1 MPGILILADRPNLK
15 PFMNDLSQIP
25 SVDQILST
33 EQGISLVGIYGHQAT
48 VDAVRVCLDLVRQDI
63 LKSGSEV
70 PDLEALLKL
79 TADLL
84 NDRLKPTLVPV
95 INASGVIIHT
105 NLGRAPLSEA
115 SLKAVRNVSSGYS
128 TLEFSLESGGRGSRL
143 IHAESQFRQL
153 VGAESALVVN
163 NNASAVL
170 LSLTVLT
177 RGKKVIISRSQLVE
191 IGGGFRIP
199 EVLRHSGT
207 DLVEIGTTNKVHL
220 FDYEQA
226 YSEETSAVMRVHSSN
241 YAIVGF
247 TSEPEL
253 SQIVNSSHGAGLLF
267 IDDLGSGAMLDTSP
281 YGLKH
286 EPMVQESLAAG
297 ADLVCFSGDK
307 LLGGPQAG
315 IILGRKDL
323 IDQLKVHPL
332 ARAIRA
338 DKMALSALSA
348 TLDHYIKGEAL
359 TTVPVWQMISADQQA
374 IKSRAEI
381 WKKAL
386 KQGDIIEAQ
395 SMVGGGSLP
404 GETLPTFVL
413 ALEVEHPNQLM
424 EILRNESPSVIG
436 RVEDDRVLL
445 DPRTVLPVQDPDII
459 NAIKSAWSIYEK

>member
-1 MPGILILADRPNLK
+1 
-15 PFMNDLSQIP
+15 MNDLSQIP
-25 SVDQILST
+25 SVDQILSS
-33 EQGISLVGIYGHQAT
+33 EPGKSLVGIYGHQAT
-48 VDAVRVCLDLVRQDI
+48 VGAVRACLDLVRQEF
-63 LKSGSEV
+63 LESGSQV
-70 PDLEALLKL
+70 PDLEALLQM

-105 NLGRAPLSEA
+105 NLGRAPLSRSALE
-115 SLKAVRNVSSGYS
+115 AVRNVSGGYS
-128 TLEFSLESGGRGSRL
+128 TLEFSLETGGRGSRL
-143 IHAESQFRQL
+143 IHAESQFQQL
-153 VGAESALVVN
+153 LGTESALVVN

-226 YSEETSAVMRVHSSN
+226 YSEETTAVMRAHSSN
-241 YAIVGF
+241 YSIVGF
-247 TSEPEL
+247 TSEPEI
-253 SQIVNSSHGAGLLF
+253 SEIINSAHQAGLWF
-267 IDDLGSGAMLDTSP
+267 FDDLGSGAMLDTSV

-315 IILGRKDL
+315 IILGRKEL
-323 IDQLKVHPL
+323 IGQLKVHPL

-359 TTVPVWQMISADQQA
+359 STVPVWQMISADQQS
-374 IKSRAEI
+374 IKSRAEK
-381 WKKAL
+381 WKKAI
-386 KQGDIIEAQ
+386 KQGEIIEAL

-404 GETLPTFVL
+404 GETLPTYVL
-413 ALEVEHPNQLM
+413 AIEVDHPNQLLD
-424 EILRNESPSVIG
+424 ILRNGSPSVVG

-445 DPRTVLPVQDPDII
+445 DPRTVLPETDPEFID
-459 NAIKSAWSIYEK
+459 AIRSAWSQYEK

>member
-1 MPGILILADRPNLK
+1 
-15 PFMNDLSQIP
+15 MNDLSQIP

-33 EQGISLVGIYGHQAT
+33 GQGKSLVGIYGHQAT
-48 VDAVRVCLDLVRQDI
+48 VDAVRDCLDLVRQDF

-70 PDLEALLKL
+70 PDLEVLLKM

-84 NDRLKPTLVPV
+84 DDRLKPTLVPV

-105 NLGRAPLSEA
+105 NLGRAPLSGAALE
-115 SLKAVRNVSSGYS
+115 AVRNVSSGYS
-128 TLEFSLESGGRGSRL
+128 TLEFSLETGGRGSRL
-143 IHAESQFRQL
+143 IHAESQFQQL
-153 VGAESALVVN
+153 LGAESALVVN

-226 YSEETSAVMRVHSSN
+226 YSEETSAVMRAHSSN

-247 TSEPEL
+247 TSEPEIG
-253 SQIVNSSHGAGLLF
+253 QIVNSAHEAGLWF
-267 IDDLGSGAMLDTSP
+267 FDDLGSGAMLDTSS

-315 IILGRKDL
+315 IILGRKEL

-348 TLDHYIKGEAL
+348 TLDHYIMGEAL
-359 TTVPVWQMISADQQA
+359 STVPVWQMISADKQA
-374 IKSRAEI
+374 IKSRAEK

-386 KQGDIIEAQ
+386 KRGDIIEAQ

-404 GETLPTFVL
+404 GETLSTFVL
-413 ALEVEHPNQLM
+413 ALEVDHPNQLL
-424 EILRNESPSVIG
+424 EILRSGSPSVIG

-445 DPRTVLPVQDPDII
+445 DPRTVLPVQDLDII
-459 NAIKSAWSIYEK
+459 NAMQLAWSKYEK

>member
-1 MPGILILADRPNLK
+1 
-15 PFMNDLSQIP
+15 MNDLSQIP
-25 SVDQILST
+25 SVDQILSSKP
-33 EQGISLVGIYGHQAT
+33 GKSLIGIYGHQAT
-48 VDAVRVCLDLVRQDI
+48 VDAVRSCLDLVRQDF
-63 LKSGSEV
+63 LKSGSAV
-70 PDLEALLKL
+70 PDLELLLKM
-79 TADLL
+79 TADML

-105 NLGRAPLSEA
+105 NLGRAPLSGAALE
-115 SLKAVRNVSSGYS
+115 AVRNVSNGYS
-128 TLEFSLESGGRGSRL
+128 TLEFSLETGGRGSRL
-143 IHAESQFRQL
+143 IHAESQFQQL
-153 VGAESALVVN
+153 LGVESALVVN

-226 YSEETSAVMRVHSSN
+226 YSKETSAVMRAHSSN
-241 YAIVGF
+241 YSIVGF

-253 SQIVNSSHGAGLLF
+253 SEIVNSAHEAGLWF
-267 IDDLGSGAMLDTSP
+267 FDDLGSGAMLDTSP

-348 TLDHYIKGEAL
+348 TLDHYIRGEAL
-359 TTVPVWQMISADQQA
+359 ATVPVWQMISADQKA
-374 IKSRAEI
+374 ISSRAEK

-413 ALEVEHPNQLM
+413 ALEVDHPNQFL
-424 EILRNESPSVIG
+424 EILRNGSPSVIG

-445 DPRTVLPVQDPDII
+445 DPRTVLPVQDTDFI
-459 NAIKSAWSIYEK
+459 NALRSAWCKYEK

>member
-1 MPGILILADRPNLK
+1 
-15 PFMNDLSQIP
+15 MNDLSQIP
-25 SVDQILST
+25 SVDQILTSKP
-33 EQGISLVGIYGHQAT
+33 GISMEESYGHQAT
-48 VDAVRVCLDLVRQDI
+48 VDAVRACLDRVRKDF
-63 LKSGSEV
+63 LENGSEV
-70 PDLEALLKL
+70 PDLEELLKM

-84 NDRLKPTLVPV
+84 SDRLKPTLVPV

-105 NLGRAPLSEA
+105 NLGRAPLSKSALEA
-115 SLKAVRNVSSGYS
+115 VKNVSGGYS
-128 TLEFSLESGGRGSRL
+128 TLEFSLGTGGRGSRL
-143 IHAESQFRQL
+143 IHAESQFQQL
-153 VGAESALVVN
+153 LGAESALVVN

-226 YSEETSAVMRVHSSN
+226 YSEETSAVMRAHSSN
-241 YAIVGF
+241 YSIVGF
-247 TSEPEL
+247 TSEPDISEIIA
-253 SQIVNSSHGAGLLF
+253 SAHQAGLWF
-267 IDDLGSGAMLDTSP
+267 FDDLGSGALLDTSIF
-281 YGLKH
+281 GLKH
-286 EPMVQESLAAG
+286 EPMVQESLTAG

-315 IILGRKDL
+315 IILGRKEL

-338 DKMALSALSA
+338 DKMAISALSA

-359 TTVPVWQMISADQQA
+359 STVPVWQMISADKQT
-374 IKSRAEI
+374 IKVRAEQ
-381 WKKAL
+381 WKKTL
-386 KQGDIIEAQ
+386 KLGEVIEAQ

-404 GETLPTFVL
+404 GETLSTYVL
-413 ALEVEHPNQLM
+413 AIDVDHPNQLL
-424 EILRNESPSVIG
+424 EILRNGSPSVIG

-445 DPRTVLPVQDPDII
+445 DPRTVLPETDPDFI
-459 NAIKSAWSIYEK
+459 NAMQSAWSQYEK

>member
-1 MPGILILADRPNLK
+1 
-15 PFMNDLSQIP
+15 MNDLSQIP
-25 SVDQILST
+25 SVDQILTSKP
-33 EQGISLVGIYGHQAT
+33 GITLVENYGHQAA
-48 VDAVRVCLDLVRQDI
+48 VDAIRVCLDQVRQDF
-63 LKSGSEV
+63 LKSGSDL
-70 PDLEALLKL
+70 PDLVGLLEMV
-79 TADLL
+79 ADLL
-84 NDRLKPTLVPV
+84 NERLKPTLVPV

-105 NLGRAPLSEA
+105 NLGRAPLSTKALE
-115 SLKAVRNVSSGYS
+115 AVRNVSGGYS
-128 TLEFSLESGGRGSRL
+128 TLEFSLETGGRGSRL
-143 IHAESQFRQL
+143 IHAESQFQQL
-153 VGAESALVVN
+153 LGAESALVVN

-177 RGKKVIISRSQLVE
+177 KGKKVIISRSQLVE

-207 DLVEIGTTNKVHL
+207 ELVEVGTTNKVHL

-226 YSEETSAVMRVHSSN
+226 YNEETTAVMRAHSSN
-241 YAIVGF
+241 YSIVGF
-247 TSEPEL
+247 TSEPAIAEIIE
-253 SQIVNSSHGAGLLF
+253 SAHKAGLWF
-267 IDDLGSGAMLDTSP
+267 FDDLGSGALLDTSP

-315 IILGRKDL
+315 IILGRKEL
-323 IDQLKVHPL
+323 IDRLKVHPL

-359 TTVPVWQMISADQQA
+359 SAVPVWQMISTDRQT
-374 IKSRAEI
+374 IKSRAEK
-381 WKKAL
+381 WKKSL
-386 KQGDIIEAQ
+386 KQGEILETE

-413 ALEVEHPNQLM
+413 ALEVDHPNQLLD
-424 EILRNESPSVIG
+424 ILRNGSPSVIG
-436 RVEDDRVLL
+436 RVEADRVLL
-445 DPRTVLPVQDPDII
+445 DPRTVLPDTDPVFI
-459 NAIKSAWSIYEK
+459 NALQLAWSRYEK

>member
-1 MPGILILADRPNLK
+1 
-15 PFMNDLSQIP
+15 MNDLSQIP

-33 EQGISLVGIYGHQAT
+33 GQGKSLVGIYGHQAT
-48 VDAVRVCLDLVRQDI
+48 VDAVRACLDLVRQDF
-63 LKSGSEV
+63 LKSGSKV
-70 PDLEALLKL
+70 PDLEVLLKM

-84 NDRLKPTLVPV
+84 DDRLKPTLVPV

-105 NLGRAPLSEA
+105 NLGRAPLSGAALE
-115 SLKAVRNVSSGYS
+115 AVRNVSSGYS
-128 TLEFSLESGGRGSRL
+128 TLEFSLETGGRGSRL
-143 IHAESQFRQL
+143 IHAESQLQQL
-153 VGAESALVVN
+153 LGAESALVVN

-177 RGKKVIISRSQLVE
+177 TGKKVIISRSQLVE

-199 EVLRHSGT
+199 EVLRHSRT

-226 YSEETSAVMRVHSSN
+226 YSEETSAVMRAHSSN

-253 SQIVNSSHGAGLLF
+253 GQIVTSAHEAGLWF
-267 IDDLGSGAMLDTSP
+267 FDDLGSGAMLDTSP

-315 IILGRKDL
+315 IILGQKEL

-359 TTVPVWQMISADQQA
+359 SAVPVWQMISADKQA
-374 IKSRAEI
+374 IKSRAEK
-381 WKKAL
+381 WKKDL
-386 KQGDIIEAQ
+386 KRGDIIEAQ

-404 GETLPTFVL
+404 GETLSTFVL
-413 ALEVEHPNQLM
+413 ALDVDHPNHLL
-424 EILRNESPSVIG
+424 EILRSGSPSVIG
-436 RVEDDRVLL
+436 RVEGDRVLL
-445 DPRTVLPVQDPDII
+445 DPRTVLPVQDLDFI
-459 NAIKSAWSIYEK
+459 NAMQLAWIIYEK